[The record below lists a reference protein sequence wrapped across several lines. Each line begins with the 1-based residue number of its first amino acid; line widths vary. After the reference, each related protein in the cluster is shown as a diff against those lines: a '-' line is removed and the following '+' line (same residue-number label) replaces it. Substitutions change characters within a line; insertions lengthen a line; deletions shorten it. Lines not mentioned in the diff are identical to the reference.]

1 MSKGDRMNQHQS
13 GVVGFHEVD
22 EERNPLTAA
31 AERPAEDVVAA
42 GLKLNPFIAG
52 LWLVVGVLVVG
63 GVAFLLNAPLSVSM
77 TDRVSM
83 AYVLFS
89 FAPPAIFAGALTFLA
104 LMFWH
109 AWQWQ
114 RRRS

>member
-1 MSKGDRMNQHQS
+1 MDQHQH

-22 EERNPLTAA
+22 EDRNPVALPTEGA
-31 AERPAEDVVAA
+31 AEDVVHS
-42 GLKLNPFIAG
+42 GLKLNPFIG
-52 LWLVVGVLVVG
+52 VLWLVVGVLVVG

-77 TDRVSM
+77 GDRVSM

-89 FAPPAIFAGALTFLA
+89 FAPQGVFVGFSAFLG

-114 RRRS
+114 RRRG

>member
-1 MSKGDRMNQHQS
+1 MNQHQS

-22 EERNPLTAA
+22 QDGNPLTAA
-31 AERPAEDVVAA
+31 AEGPVEDVSRS
-42 GLKLNPFIAG
+42 GPKLNPFIG
-52 LWLVVGVLVVG
+52 VLWLVVGVLVFG
-63 GVAFLLNAPLSVSM
+63 GIGFLLNAPLSVSM

-89 FAPPAIFAGALTFLA
+89 FAQPAVFVGILTFLG

-109 AWQWQ
+109 ASQWQ
-114 RRRS
+114 RRRG

>member
-1 MSKGDRMNQHQS
+1 MDEDRK
-13 GVVGFHEVD
+13 
-22 EERNPLTAA
+22 PLTAA
-31 AERPAEDVVAA
+31 AEEPAEDVLRS
-42 GLKLNPFIAG
+42 GPKLNPFIG
-52 LWLVVGVLVVG
+52 VLWLVVAVLVVG

-89 FAPPAIFAGALTFLA
+89 FATPAVFLGILTFLG

-109 AWQWQ
+109 AGQWQ
-114 RRRS
+114 RRRG

>member
-1 MSKGDRMNQHQS
+1 MDQHQS

-22 EERNPLTAA
+22 EYRNPLTAA
-31 AERPAEDVVAA
+31 AERPAEDVVRS
-42 GLKLNPFIAG
+42 GPKLNPFIAV
-52 LWLVVGVLVVG
+52 LWLVVAVLVVG
-63 GVAFLLNAPLSVSM
+63 GFAFLLNAPLSVSM

-89 FAPPAIFAGALTFLA
+89 FASPAVFVGILTFLG

-109 AWQWQ
+109 AGQWQ
-114 RRRS
+114 RRRG